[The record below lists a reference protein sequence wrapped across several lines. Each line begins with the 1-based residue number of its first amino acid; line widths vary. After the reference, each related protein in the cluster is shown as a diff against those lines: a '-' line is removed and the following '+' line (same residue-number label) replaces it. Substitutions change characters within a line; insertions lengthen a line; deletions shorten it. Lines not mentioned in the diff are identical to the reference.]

1 MLVDVSSRGELNVCV
16 PGAESMEVCLTD
28 MAGKVIVRTA
38 AAGTDEVCLPI
49 ASLLPGTYIIAA
61 NGQQS
66 KCLIP

>member
-1 MLVDVSSRGELNVCV
+1 
-16 PGAESMEVCLTD
+16 MEVCLTD